1 MRFTSYG
8 ELLDLVEEIFIYEVY
23 KSAPVSGVIIDCG
36 ANIGLSVIYFRKN
49 FPTARIVAFEPS
61 ATEFKILRD
70 NIDYNKIENI
80 QLFNFALGDK
90 EGTAHLVSSGDGS
103 ASLTHR
109 TFFTHHS
116 SDGPIVSVR
125 RLSEYIESKIALLK
139 IDIEGAEV
147 SVLRELQQS
156 SKIKLISQIV
166 VEFHHDNA
174 DIPLEEF
181 VEILVS
187 NGFLCRQEHDR
198 RHPNTAFSIVYATR
212 KLI

>member
-1 MRFTSYG
+1 MRFCIIVGDTVNGHVDACGITAPDADARIPNAVSSIRVYNYG
-8 ELLDLVEEIFIYEVY
+8 WSLVENE
-23 KSAPVSGVIIDCG
+23 G
-36 ANIGLSVIYFRKN
+36 
-49 FPTARIVAFEPS
+49 
-61 ATEFKILRD
+61 KILPH
-70 NIDYNKIENI
+70 I